1 VSSCINQQSTSASV
15 SAMAVDAAG
24 DLTVTE
30 SMSEGPGRISRVAP
44 DATKLLWSTNTGMQN
59 GGVATLLLAQDSS
72 GAVALFGTYAPLAYP
87 EYPQGGTGTPSLF
100 WQKLSSSG
108 SVLYTS
114 DLGQASPDAQ
124 ATGILLDSAGNSWLS
139 GTDSSA
145 AGELSGG
152 TGSGADL
159 LLRIDGTGAVVS
171 PPIRFP
177 RGVIAASPAFGPQQ
191 QILIPGANGALLTL
205 PAGYTT
211 ATPAI
216 VGFANSASLAMNT
229 GINAGALVSLFG
241 FALPSAPGQIAMNG
255 VPVTVLYAAPGQI
268 NLQVPFDLLFPSGN
282 FVVVT
287 GLPSVS
293 VQLPVSRSLG
303 IFTSDGIHAAALNQ
317 DGTVNS
323 AANPAAQGSIVT
335 LYGTGAAWP
344 AGMTDGGIPTAAAPL
359 NQEQNGFQILDSYGI
374 PESILYAGT
383 APDIIGGV
391 FQINVAVPVGAQP
404 PFTLQSVSTAVGVF
418 LSSNPFSVYLH

>member
-1 VSSCINQQSTSASV
+1 
-15 SAMAVDAAG
+15 
-24 DLTVTE
+24 
-30 SMSEGPGRISRVAP
+30 
-44 DATKLLWSTNTGMQN
+44 
-59 GGVATLLLAQDSS
+59 
-72 GAVALFGTYAPLAYP
+72 
-87 EYPQGGTGTPSLF
+87 
-100 WQKLSSSG
+100 
-108 SVLYTS
+108 
-114 DLGQASPDAQ
+114 
-124 ATGILLDSAGNSWLS
+124 
-139 GTDSSA
+139 
-145 AGELSGG
+145 
-152 TGSGADL
+152 
-159 LLRIDGTGAVVS
+159 
-171 PPIRFP
+171 
-177 RGVIAASPAFGPQQ
+177 VIAASPAFGPQQ

-335 LYGTGAAWP
+335 LYGTGAVWP